1 MSLPSVVQDRQCVA
15 GFQVFSLS
23 SWCHLFLYNRGLS
36 SQKIFLHYR
45 SFMLCSEGDLFSSTL
60 NCIFF
65 SHFIVNASHCTPIMI
80 SVLCERFK
88 TSESVLS
95 VSIFICLIT
104 VFPHRG
110 KLLQCLRRQGIH
122 KKCLVF
128 FQ

>member
-1 MSLPSVVQDRQCVA
+1 MSLPSVLQDGQCAA
-15 GFQVFSLS
+15 GFQVYSLS

-36 SQKIFLHYR
+36 SQKIFLHCR
-45 SFMLCSEGDLFSSTL
+45 SFILSSEGDLFSSPL
-60 NCIFF
+60 DCIFF

-80 SVLCERFK
+80 SFLCERFK
-88 TSESVLS
+88 TSDSVLS

-110 KLLQCLRRQGIH
+110 KLLQCLRRQGIN
-122 KKCLVF
+122 KMYLVF